1 MLMRGDKM
9 CKKHCIYC
17 GTTENLSVSDIIP
30 DALTNARITNDCVC
44 QDSHNSKMTEKFE
57 SIVAKKLAFL
67 TNELDIKSSKSKF
80 YPDYSATIVVGKS
93 KYEAKKLKS
102 NDDFIKKNKVLWN
115 KEHTQAI
122 GDIETIR
129 AIAKSNGVDESK
141 VDIVDINNI
150 EIIKTIKFETEV
162 FFSLEMYRQVAKIAF
177 EWYCA
182 QNKVTQKHEC
192 FNEIINYIV
201 DGVGE
206 NIVSIVSDTDV
217 NNKFNDYC
225 NNGSHCLVGYIT
237 KEGDISVFVDIFGLI
252 IYNVKICNGIPEFCD
267 KNCLLQKLNLD
278 TTRVSL
284 CLHDYNDLKSD
295 MINSFTGI
303 DNRFSEV
310 NINGISINVPTMSK
324 DVSGNLFY
332 MNLLNNLREG
342 FFYEYSYTQEIL
354 DRLISNTQK
363 LLQGSL
369 LHKRALKRFVLEKIN
384 FTNEIVLN
392 PNGNDKKSI
401 FMYYFLFILGK
412 ENSDKMNEEVIEK
425 IICRRFG
432 NKQIIITEKLHEE
445 MKNLILK
452 DKNYSS
458 IIKLG
463 AQKVLDWK

>member
-1 MLMRGDKM
+1 M
-9 CKKHCIYC
+9 CEKHCIYC

-44 QDSHNSKMTEKFE
+44 QELHNSKMTEKFE

-80 YPDYSATIVVGKS
+80 YPDYSATIGIEKC

-115 KEHTQAI
+115 KEHTQAF
-122 GDIETIR
+122 GDMETIR
-129 AIAKSNGVDESK
+129 AIAKSHGMDESK
-141 VDIVDINNI
+141 IEVVDINNI

-162 FFSLEMYRQVAKIAF
+162 FFSSEMYRQVAKIAF

-192 FNEIINYIV
+192 FNEIIDYIV
-201 DGVGE
+201 DGIGE
-206 NIVSIVSDTDV
+206 DIVSIVTDTDV

-278 TTRVSL
+278 TTRMNL
-284 CLHDYNDLKSD
+284 CLHDYDDLAVD
-295 MINSFTGI
+295 MMNSFTGM
-303 DNRFSEV
+303 DDRFSKV
-310 NINGISINVPTMSK
+310 SINGVSLCVPTMSK

-332 MNLLNNLREG
+332 MNLINNLSEG
-342 FFYEYSYTQEIL
+342 FVYEYSYTEEIIN
-354 DRLISNTQK
+354 RLINNTQK

-369 LHKRALKRFVLEKIN
+369 LHKRALKRFISEKIN

-392 PNGNDKKSI
+392 PNSNDKKGI
-401 FMYYFLFILGK
+401 FIYYFLFILGK
-412 ENSDKMNEEVIEK
+412 ENPDKMNEEVLEK
-425 IICRRFG
+425 IICRNFG
-432 NKQIIITEKLHEE
+432 NKQIIITKELHEE
-445 MKNLILK
+445 MKSLILE
-452 DKNYSS
+452 DINYSS
-458 IIKLG
+458 IIMQG
-463 AQKVLDWK
+463 AQKVLEWK